1 MNEKSL
7 RVRFAPSPT
16 GHVHLGSARTALY
29 DYLIAK
35 QQGGQFVLRIEDT
48 DRNRYVEGAE
58 QELIDGLRWLGIDWD
73 EGPEKG
79 GPYGPYR
86 QSEKKD
92 IYLQYA
98 KELIEKGHA
107 YYCFCS
113 SERLRLVREENR
125 KQKLPFVYD
134 GHCRNIPLDE
144 AKARVAQGEQ
154 HVIRFRTKKEGET
167 IVHDLLRG
175 EIHFPNNSLDDY
187 IIVKSDG
194 WALYHL
200 AATVDDHLMKITH
213 VIRGSEW
220 LPTSP
225 LHHQIWQSFGWD
237 EPKWVHLSVFLK
249 PSGKGKMSKRE
260 AADLSNDGYSIFLKD
275 LEALGYL
282 PEAVV
287 NWIALMGWSFDDR
300 TEFFLMDDLIEKF
313 SLEKLNPS
321 PAAINFSKLDHFNK
335 LHIKNLPD
343 EDLARRIQ
351 PFFNKEGLEAPL
363 DKLSQIVPV
372 IKERLITLDESIT
385 WCRFLFTDD
394 ISVDGETLTLFDK
407 TLEES
412 ASIADDVCSLLG
424 GLPDWN
430 VELIETS
437 MRDYMETASLSPKQ
451 LFSFIRNA
459 ISGQKVTPPLFDCMV
474 VMGKEKTMQR
484 LEKATK
490 ALASM

>member
-1 MNEKSL
+1 
-7 RVRFAPSPT
+7 
-16 GHVHLGSARTALY
+16 
-29 DYLIAK
+29 
-35 QQGGQFVLRIEDT
+35 
-48 DRNRYVEGAE
+48 
-58 QELIDGLRWLGIDWD
+58 
-73 EGPEKG
+73 
-79 GPYGPYR
+79 
-86 QSEKKD
+86 
-92 IYLQYA
+92 
-98 KELIEKGHA
+98 
-107 YYCFCS
+107 
-113 SERLRLVREENR
+113 
-125 KQKLPFVYD
+125 
-134 GHCRNIPLDE
+134 
-144 AKARVAQGEQ
+144 
-154 HVIRFRTKKEGET
+154 
-167 IVHDLLRG
+167 
-175 EIHFPNNSLDDY
+175 
-187 IIVKSDG
+187 
-194 WALYHL
+194 
-200 AATVDDHLMKITH
+200 
-213 VIRGSEW
+213 
-220 LPTSP
+220 
-225 LHHQIWQSFGWD
+225 
-237 EPKWVHLSVFLK
+237 
-249 PSGKGKMSKRE
+249 
-260 AADLSNDGYSIFLKD
+260 
-275 LEALGYL
+275 
-282 PEAVV
+282 
-287 NWIALMGWSFDDR
+287 
-300 TEFFLMDDLIEKF
+300 MDDLIEKF

-351 PFFNKEGLEAPL
+351 PFFDKEGIEAPL

-385 WCRFLFTDD
+385 WCKFLFTDD
-394 ISVDGETLTLFDK
+394 ISVDGETLMLFDK